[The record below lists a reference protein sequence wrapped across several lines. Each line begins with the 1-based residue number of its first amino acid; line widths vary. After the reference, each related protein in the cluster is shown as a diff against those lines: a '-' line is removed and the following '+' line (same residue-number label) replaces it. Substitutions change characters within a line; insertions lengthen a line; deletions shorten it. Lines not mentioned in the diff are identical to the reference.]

1 MFCYV
6 VPLCWRFQPDVALKY
21 LIPLIYV
28 FSPYSTL
35 SDIALVLSLLPIYE
49 AGRRQFFGLLG
60 MCSIVDVFEYKI
72 QYFLHH
78 FYYVRLCGTYGQT
91 QWQVMLIF
99 TLRLRW
105 RLLSGGKC

>member
-6 VPLCWRFQPDVALKY
+6 VPLCWRFQPDVAIKY

-35 SDIALVLSLLPIYE
+35 SDVALVLSLLPIYE

-60 MCSIVDVFEYKI
+60 MREIYTRFFNTKFSTFRVTFTLPDYV
-72 QYFLHH
+72 
-78 FYYVRLCGTYGQT
+78 VRLG
-91 QWQVMLIF
+91 
-99 TLRLRW
+99 
-105 RLLSGGKC
+105 